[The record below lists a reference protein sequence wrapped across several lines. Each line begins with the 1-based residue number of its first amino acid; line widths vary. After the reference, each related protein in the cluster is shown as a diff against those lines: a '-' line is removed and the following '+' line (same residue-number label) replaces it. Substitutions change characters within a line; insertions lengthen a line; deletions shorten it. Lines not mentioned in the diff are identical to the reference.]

1 MMPDNADMDYTLRV
15 VFLPQSAQGLHKDHK
30 GLMVR
35 LVKILVSLVV
45 RKKFFTTKCTR
56 DPQRSQRFYSV
67 LSENFSVL
75 GGLKNGRL

>member
-30 GLMVR
+30 GLIVY

-45 RKKFFTTKCTR
+45 RREFFTTKCTR
-56 DPQRSQRFYSV
+56 VAQRSQRFDSV
-67 LSENFSVL
+67 LSENLCVL
-75 GGLKNGRL
+75 SG